1 MRKRLYILVSLIA
14 LAGTVTVAEPDG
26 GVSSRIEAAASA
38 PQVEGEVGK
47 IVFVAGST
55 DTVFNVYS
63 ITGQL
68 LKVVRLAA
76 EQRASVDLPKGFY
89 IVKTNNHGSRKVVVK

>member
-1 MRKRLYILVSLIA
+1 MLLVA
-14 LAGTVTVAEPDG
+14 LCGAVTVAEPDG
-26 GVSSRIEAAASA
+26 GVMSRIEVAASV

-47 IVFVAGST
+47 IVFVAGSN
-55 DTVFNVYS
+55 DAVFNVYS

-76 EQRASVDLPKGFY
+76 EQRTSVDLPKGFY
-89 IVKTNNHGSRKVVVK
+89 IVKINNHGSRKVVVK

>member
-14 LAGTVTVAEPDG
+14 LAGAVTVAEPDG

-63 ITGQL
+63 RAQVTESSAGGVTLSEAPRRLFTREIP
-68 LKVVRLAA
+68 LKA
-76 EQRASVDLPKGFY
+76 G
-89 IVKTNNHGSRKVVVK
+89 